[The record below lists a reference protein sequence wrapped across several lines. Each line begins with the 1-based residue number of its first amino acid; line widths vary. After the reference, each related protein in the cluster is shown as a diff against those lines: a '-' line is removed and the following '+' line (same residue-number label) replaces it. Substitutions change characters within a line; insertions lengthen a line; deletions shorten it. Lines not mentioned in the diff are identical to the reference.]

1 MHIKRYIYSILAWA
15 LTPMAAVGA
24 EVGDS
29 AARGLS
35 FYIPEVHGVARARYE
50 VDTDNGEGRLVVSY

>member
-24 EVGDS
+24 EAGDS
-29 AARGLS
+29 AA
-35 FYIPEVHGVARARYE
+35 
-50 VDTDNGEGRLVVSY
+50 